1 MTRLLVAIY
10 LIEAGLLLVAAP
22 WTVWWQQNFFADVAP
37 WLRPFMAT
45 MVVRGGVVLAGIV
58 TAVAGI
64 SDLRDV
70 IFRRIARRVPS
81 EPGQTPDA

>member
-1 MTRLLVAIY
+1 MKPIRFMTRLLVAIY

-45 MVVRGGVVLAGIV
+45 MVVRGHVRL
-58 TAVAGI
+58 T
-64 SDLRDV
+64 DV
-70 IFRRIARRVPS
+70 NRR
-81 EPGQTPDA
+81 G